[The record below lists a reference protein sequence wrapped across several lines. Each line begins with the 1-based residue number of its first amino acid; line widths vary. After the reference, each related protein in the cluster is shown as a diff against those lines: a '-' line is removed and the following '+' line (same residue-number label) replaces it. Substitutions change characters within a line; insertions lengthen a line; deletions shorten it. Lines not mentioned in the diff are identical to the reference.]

1 MVDLAALAVTVPLLV
16 LVLAVALRGHR
27 TPAAAGVSVLGAALA
42 VLVGAIGG
50 GPASDEIYDV
60 GSVLILLSTLT
71 ILARLADVEGVFTW
85 AAKFLL
91 PARDRSS
98 VAMFRRLILVTAV
111 TTAVLSVDAA
121 VLLLTP
127 VVVMTVSRMHLSTRP
142 HGYACGPLA
151 NSASLLLPV
160 SNLTN
165 LLAFS
170 ATGLS
175 VLSFTGFMA
184 LPWLVAL
191 VTQYALLRRLYA
203 ADLDIQPAEQASTAS
218 EQPPVPRLAIAV
230 LASTAV
236 GFVVASA
243 IGVALVWPVAAG
255 AGVLAVRQLIGRRN
269 TVGDVMEAAN
279 LSFALFVVGL
289 AVIVRGIQENGVGD
303 LLSAALPDGVG
314 LVALLAAAGIGAV
327 LANLVGNIAA
337 TLVLVP
343 AAALVGTPAILA
355 LLIGVNIGA
364 NLSYLGSHSMLVWRR
379 ILPPY
384 AAAPSP
390 LEFTKIGVLTAPPTL
405 IAATVALWISVRLF
419 G

>member
-203 ADLDIQPAEQASTAS
+203 DDLDIQPAEQASTAS
-218 EQPPVPRLAIAV
+218 EPPVPRLAIAV

-343 AAALVGTPAILA
+343 AAALAGTPAILA

>member
-27 TPAAAGVSVLGAALA
+27 APAAAGVSVLGAALA

-203 ADLDIQPAEQASTAS
+203 DDLDIQPAEQASTAS
-218 EQPPVPRLAIAV
+218 EPPVPRLAIAV

-343 AAALVGTPAILA
+343 AAALAGTPAILA

>member
-203 ADLDIQPAEQASTAS
+203 DDLDIQPAEQASTAS
-218 EQPPVPRLAIAV
+218 EPPVPRLAIAV

-269 TVGDVMEAAN
+269 TVGDIMEAAN

-343 AAALVGTPAILA
+343 AAALAGTPAILA

>member
-1 MVDLAALAVTVPLLV
+1 VVDLAALAVTVPLLV

-27 TPAAAGVSVLGAALA
+27 APAAAGVSVLGAALA

-50 GPASDEIYDV
+50 GPAADEIYDV

-203 ADLDIQPAEQASTAS
+203 DDLDIQPAEQASTAS
-218 EQPPVPRLAIAV
+218 EPPVPRLAIAV

-343 AAALVGTPAILA
+343 AAALAGTPAILA

>member
-27 TPAAAGVSVLGAALA
+27 APAAAGVSVLGAALA

-50 GPASDEIYDV
+50 GPAADEIYDV

-71 ILARLADVEGVFTW
+71 ILARLADVEGIFAW
-85 AAKFLL
+85 AAKLSL

-98 VAMFRRLILVTAV
+98 VAKFRRLILVTAV

-218 EQPPVPRLAIAV
+218 EPPVPRLAIAV

-269 TVGDVMEAAN
+269 TVGDIMEAAN

-343 AAALVGTPAILA
+343 AAALAGTPAILA

>member
-1 MVDLAALAVTVPLLV
+1 VVDLAALAVTVPLLV

-203 ADLDIQPAEQASTAS
+203 DDLDIQPAEQASTAS
-218 EQPPVPRLAIAV
+218 EPPVPRLAIAV

-343 AAALVGTPAILA
+343 AAALAGTPAILA

>member
-1 MVDLAALAVTVPLLV
+1 VVDLAALAVTVPLLV

-71 ILARLADVEGVFTW
+71 ILARLADVEGVFAW
-85 AAKFLL
+85 AAKLSL

-98 VAMFRRLILVTAV
+98 VAKFRRLILVTAV

-203 ADLDIQPAEQASTAS
+203 DDLDIQPAEQASTAS
-218 EQPPVPRLAIAV
+218 EPPVPRLAIAV

-269 TVGDVMEAAN
+269 TVGDIMEAAN

-390 LEFTKIGVLTAPPTL
+390 LDFTKIGVLTAPPTL